1 MRKSALNLCFL
12 LGLISAVAT
21 ARADEPPGYAR
32 ATERGISEFSA
43 RNFEEARA
51 LFLQAHAQYPN
62 ARTLRALGMVEF
74 ELRNYVESVQYLE
87 QALRASVKPLDEAR
101 RAEVE
106 NLLETAN
113 GYVARITLQVEPE
126 THAILDGEELAG
138 ANGRELL
145 LGMGNYVL
153 EFRAHE
159 RVSQR
164 RTLKIKGGERET
176 LRVGLMRAVSTV
188 PARAD
193 DRPDS
198 HRKDRPVY
206 KNPWLWGVLGVVVA
220 GAAAGTLAAVYA
232 RPDGETKTRAPT
244 MSAGGAGPLSPP
256 P

>member
-1 MRKSALNLCFL
+1 MLKTALKLCFL
-12 LGLISAVAT
+12 LGLMGAVAT
-21 ARADEPPGYAR
+21 VRADEPAGYAR
-32 ATERGISEFSA
+32 ATEQGIAEFSA

-87 QALRASVKPLDEAR
+87 QALRDSVKPLDATR
-101 RAEVE
+101 RVEVE
-106 NLLETAN
+106 KLLETAN
-113 GYVARITLQVEPE
+113 SYVARITLQVEPE
-126 THAILDGEELAG
+126 THALLDGEELGA

-145 LGMGNYVL
+145 VDIGNHVL
-153 EFRAHE
+153 EFSAPE

-176 LRVGLMRAVSTV
+176 LRIGLMRAVSTV

-193 DRPDS
+193 DKPDTQ
-198 HRKDRPVY
+198 RKDRPMY

-232 RPDGETKTRAPT
+232 RPDAETKTRAPT
-244 MSAGGAGPLSPP
+244 LSAGGAGPLSPP